1 MARMFEDA
9 KIERLLMGLDAPG
22 YGMVR
27 SYIDPAD
34 QIGLDRLAYQRI
46 ILGVLTVASTGVV
59 AVGPAGH
66 FPAVSGEPTHVDGLS
81 ARRLPGPGLDPPLCE
96 ELGV

>member
-9 KIERLLMGLDAPG
+9 KIERLLMGLDAPR

-34 QIGLDRLAYQRI
+34 QIRLDRLAYQRI
-46 ILGVLTVASTGVV
+46 KDADMGVKGIRKIGRTLLCISSSSI
-59 AVGPAGH
+59 PAI
-66 FPAVSGEPTHVDGLS
+66 FVKYK
-81 ARRLPGPGLDPPLCE
+81 RWMRKC
-96 ELGV
+96 